1 MTIRKA
7 VVYCRQESE
16 GWWAE
21 SPDAPGFTAV
31 APDFDQLRERSSEG
45 IRFHFEGEKVPVLM
59 FFVVVGAKEAPVV
72 WAGADIFEVGTR
84 ASAGPLRTGQ
94 IHADF
99 VTEPMTSTKVKV
111 DSKVHFAR
119 T

>member
-7 VVYCRQESE
+7 VVYCHQESE

-31 APDFDQLRERSSEG
+31 ASDFDQLRERASEG
-45 IRFHFEGEKVPVLM
+45 IRFHFEGEKVPLLL
-59 FFVVVGAKEAPVV
+59 FFVVVGAQEAAPVV
-72 WAGADIFEVGTR
+72 WAGADIFEIGSR
-84 ASAGPLRTGQ
+84 ASAGPVHAGQ
-94 IHADF
+94 VHADF
-99 VTEPMTSTKVKV
+99 VTEPMGSTDVKV
-111 DSKVHFAR
+111 EFTR